1 MNESAR
7 LCSVPACPVCG
18 GDALQLLEL
27 LRQPI
32 YQHPVPAEAVVPA
45 PHAVDLRW
53 DACVRCAHAWQPA
66 YDSALLERIYR
77 EHYYTPAPD
86 GIAVTFREAFVAA
99 LEDFGLATPRGRILE
114 IGASSGDL
122 LAELR
127 NRTGARQA
135 IAFEPDER
143 NAALAGAR
151 GLDVRRQFFGRA
163 TVDAGLGHVDLVFAR
178 HVIEHVFD
186 LDDFFGALGAIT
198 RPGSD
203 LVLETPSLDHHVGTV
218 ALNPFHVEHL
228 HVFSLTSLATL
239 ASRHGWDLA
248 RHAVTADGNLIA
260 SFRRA
265 EGTARAG
272 SPLPAPPALDS
283 LQSRV
288 DAHHG
293 RLRRTMGPSW
303 LVFWG
308 AGSAAVRLAGFI
320 GRAPDAWTDG
330 NPAKVGMRFVG
341 LERRIES
348 PESALARAASE
359 GDADPVLVIASS
371 FLREILPRVRAMGW
385 QGTVLDLSG
394 EPV

>member
-1 MNESAR
+1 VSESVR
-7 LCSVPACPVCG
+7 LCSQRTCPVCG
-18 GDALQLLEL
+18 GEAQGLLQLPA
-27 LRQPI
+27 QPI
-32 YQHPVPAEAVVPA
+32 YQHPVPADAIVPA
-45 PHAVDLRW
+45 PHSVDLRW
-53 DACVRCAHAWQPA
+53 DACVRCAHAWQPE

-86 GIAVTFREAFVAA
+86 GIAVAFRQAFVSA
-99 LEDFGLATPRGRILE
+99 LEEFGLATARDTVLE

-127 NRTGARQA
+127 NRTGARRA
-135 IAFEPDER
+135 VAFEPDER
-143 NAALAGAR
+143 NAALAAAR
-151 GLDVRRQFFGRA
+151 GLDVRRQFFSRA
-163 TVDAGLGHVDLVFAR
+163 TIAASPERADLVVAR
-178 HVIEHVFD
+178 HVVEHVFD
-186 LDDFFGALGAIT
+186 LNDFFGALGAIT
-198 RPGSD
+198 QPGSD
-203 LVLETPSLDHHVGTV
+203 LVLETPSLDHHVVTA

-239 ASRHGWDLA
+239 AARHGWNLA
-248 RHAVTADGNLIA
+248 RSTVTADGNLIA

-265 EGTARAG
+265 EDKAQSETAI
-272 SPLPAPPALDS
+272 PAPPVLGS

-288 DAHHG
+288 EAHHG
-293 RLRRTMGPSW
+293 RLRRELGRGW
-303 LVFWG
+303 VLFWG

-341 LERRIES
+341 FDRLIES

-359 GDADPVLVIASS
+359 GGAGAVLVIASS

-385 QGTVLDLSG
+385 QGAVLDLSG
-394 EPV
+394 KPV

>member
-1 MNESAR
+1 MSDPAR
-7 LCSVPACPVCG
+7 LCRVTACPVCG
-18 GDALQLLEL
+18 GEAQRLLEL

-32 YQHPVPAEAVVPA
+32 YQHPVPADAIVPA

-53 DACVRCAHAWQPA
+53 DACVRCAHAWQPE

-86 GIAVTFREAFVAA
+86 GIAVTFRQAFMGA
-99 LEDFGLATPRGRILE
+99 LDAFGLVTPRETVLE

-127 NRTGARQA
+127 NRTGARRA

-151 GLDVRRQFFGRA
+151 GLEVRRQFFSQA
-163 TVDAGLGHVDLVFAR
+163 TVGAGPERADLVVAR
-178 HVIEHVFD
+178 HVVEHVFD
-186 LDDFFGALGAIT
+186 LDDFFAALGAIAQ
-198 RPGSD
+198 PGSD
-203 LVLETPSLDHHVGTV
+203 LVLETPSLDRHVTTA

-239 ASRHGWDLA
+239 AARHGWGLA
-248 RHAVTADGNLIA
+248 RSAVTADGNLIA

-265 EGTARAG
+265 DESAG
-272 SPLPAPPALDS
+272 SKRSIPAPPALGS
-283 LQSRV
+283 LQTRV

-293 RLRRTMGPSW
+293 RLRRELGPSW

-330 NPAKVGMRFVG
+330 NPAKIGMKFVG
-341 LERRIES
+341 HERRIIAPAEALS
-348 PESALARAASE
+348 LAAGQPEA
-359 GDADPVLVIASS
+359 VLVIASS
-371 FLREILPRVRAMGW
+371 FVREILPRVRQLGW
-385 QGTVLDLSG
+385 RGTILDLNG
-394 EPV
+394 EAA